1 MTGILIVGDIED
13 DEELLDWLTDPTN
26 MEMTDHIERVNRK
39 MFEKIRQTSDYVA
52 VFFCEFIFFN
62 NLIPKKENKSYTRQN
77 NELILYNLPRIEAR
91 SLSDLHPRMNLR
103 VGT

>member
-1 MTGILIVGDIED
+1 MVSESSTLLSNQKLKLLEIFAVGDIED

-52 VFFCEFIFFN
+52 VFFCKFIF
-62 NLIPKKENKSYTRQN
+62 
-77 NELILYNLPRIEAR
+77 
-91 SLSDLHPRMNLR
+91 
-103 VGT
+103 